1 MNLKKHVL
9 GILLAIAVPICATAQ
24 NVTVKGQVKDDAG
37 EPLALV
43 SIAEP
48 GTSNGTV
55 TDLDGNYSISIA
67 SNGTLQFSFM
77 GYSTVTEKVNG
88 RTTINVTLS
97 EDAELLDE
105 IVVIGYGVQKK
116 SDLTGAVA
124 SVRADDLKNRAT
136 SDAAAALM
144 GKVSGIQILTGSGA
158 PGTASEIRVRG
169 YSSNATSG
177 LGPLLIVDGLKVDN
191 IQYLDPEMIESME
204 VLKDA
209 ASAAIYGAEAGNGV
223 VLITTKSGAGAKGV
237 GRVFYNGQFS
247 LASLS
252 RKLDIMNAQ
261 QYMDFGVANGYQTR
275 EGFNNAWD
283 GVTDTDWGSEVFVPT
298 WSQKHTVGFQGGNE
312 NGNLFVSI
320 NNIDNDGI
328 FKGDKDV
335 YKRLSMQINADYKIK
350 KWLTIGTNNSIE
362 KWSTRSISQ
371 QNDNGSAMLAA
382 ITSSPLSPVSCT
394 YDALPTDVKGKA
406 SNHKILQDPDNP
418 GMYWSLP
425 TETQSSN
432 PFVQRDAT
440 DSNSGGINVRGVA
453 YMNLTPFRGFTYTS
467 RFGYRI
473 SQNTQHI
480 YTEPYYANSFVNSD
494 VYTISTRANTG
505 YYYQWE
511 NFINY
516 EKTIGKSTIS
526 AMGGM
531 SYIED
536 NNDNLF
542 AQATGENILKSY
554 EPNFQYMSYLLSSND
569 ITKTITNAPGRSASL
584 SYYGRIMFNYDNRYS
599 LQANFRADAFD
610 SSKLPK
616 ESRWGYFP
624 SVSAGWTISNES
636 FFKENIDR
644 NVVSFLKL
652 RGSYGVNGNI
662 NVLRD
667 YPYSTSINY
676 NSLWYQYTVGD
687 PTLTYG
693 SIPAG
698 LANPDLKWETS
709 TQLDLGLDARFLD
722 NRLSLGVDFYNK
734 ITDDLLI
741 QVSPV
746 MEVGSTANQTINAGS
761 IMNRGLEIE
770 LGWRDQIGDF
780 GYSVSGNMGFL
791 KNEVT
796 YLDPAVDRVPG
807 RIPQGTKMSTICEQG
822 YPLWYILGYKTD
834 GFKSDGSINYVDT
847 NGDGGFDDNDRVCL
861 GSAIPSFTYGFTI
874 NMNWKNFDFTVFGT
888 GVSGNK
894 ISQQSFRSDRPFCN
908 TYSYYWENSWKEG
921 NEANAKFPAAKFWTQ
936 EAFSSDLNV
945 FSGAYFKIKQIQLG
959 YTVPKKYTAKAQMS
973 QVRLFASLENY
984 FTFTNY
990 FGLDPETATTG
1001 GNAAAFDMGTYPTS
1015 KQFIM
1020 GINVSF

>member
-1 MNLKKHVL
+1 MRQY
-9 GILLAIAVPICATAQ
+9 I
-24 NVTVKGQVKDDAG
+24 D
-37 EPLALV
+37 
-43 SIAEP
+43 
-48 GTSNGTV
+48 
-55 TDLDGNYSISIA
+55 
-67 SNGTLQFSFM
+67 
-77 GYSTVTEKVNG
+77 
-88 RTTINVTLS
+88 
-97 EDAELLDE
+97 LLD
-105 IVVIGYGVQKK
+105 
-116 SDLTGAVA
+116 
-124 SVRADDLKNRAT
+124 R
-136 SDAAAALM
+136 
-144 GKVSGIQILTGSGA
+144 
-158 PGTASEIRVRG
+158 
-169 YSSNATSG
+169 
-177 LGPLLIVDGLKVDN
+177 
-191 IQYLDPEMIESME
+191 
-204 VLKDA
+204 
-209 ASAAIYGAEAGNGV
+209 
-223 VLITTKSGAGAKGV
+223 
-237 GRVFYNGQFS
+237 
-247 LASLS
+247 
-252 RKLDIMNAQ
+252 
-261 QYMDFGVANGYQTR
+261 
-275 EGFNNAWD
+275 
-283 GVTDTDWGSEVFVPT
+283 
-298 WSQKHTVGFQGGNE
+298 
-312 NGNLFVSI
+312 
-320 NNIDNDGI
+320 
-328 FKGDKDV
+328 
-335 YKRLSMQINADYKIK
+335 
-350 KWLTIGTNNSIE
+350 
-362 KWSTRSISQ
+362 
-371 QNDNGSAMLAA
+371 
-382 ITSSPLSPVSCT
+382 SCT
-394 YDALPTDVKGKA
+394 YDALPSDVKGKA

-834 GFKSDGSINYVDT
+834 GFKSDGSIKYVDT
-847 NGDGGFDDNDRVCL
+847 NGDGGIDDNDRVCL

-936 EAFSSDLNV
+936 EAFSSDMNV